1 MTKGARRL
9 AYYRRRA
16 GETTGAIRRQYDL
29 DAARELEALHAADR
43 CEDCGTPLED
53 SVSKKRHVG
62 PDCWAKRRRRAAA

>member
-16 GETTGAIRRQYDL
+16 AETSGTTRRKYEA
-29 DAARELEALHAADR
+29 DAERELAALHAANQ

-53 SVSKKRHVG
+53 PVSRQRRVG
-62 PDCWAKRRRRAAA
+62 PSCWAKRRHRAA